1 MYSVKVGHV
10 TFTFNYIFE
19 SYFLQILFYLIT
31 LPHLESKEP
40 TNYSQ
45 VINIKLSWFRY
56 ESK

>member
-19 SYFLQILFYLIT
+19 LRSSNSICLIT
-31 LPHLESKEP
+31 LSNLESKEP

-45 VINIKLSWFRY
+45 MINIKFSLFRY

>member
-19 SYFLQILFYLIT
+19 LRSSNSIYLIT
-31 LPHLESKEP
+31 LPNLESKEP

-45 VINIKLSWFRY
+45 VININSSWFRY